1 VIRASAASDWATHIT
16 GATSERQRGWDIGRH
31 SGTPRRMSPRRRRV
45 TSAASPGGV
54 ARARLL
60 LMVDADAPPDSLH
73 APAAQ
78 SAPATADWPDGLVA
92 IGGELNPE
100 TLVRA
105 YRSGIFPWSS
115 DPAVTWW
122 SPDPRAIF
130 DLDGFRPHR
139 SLRKTIRRA
148 GWRFTTDQD
157 FQGVMRAC
165 AAPTPERPST
175 WITEDFVNA
184 YTALHREGMAH
195 SVEVWEGPQVVGGLY
210 GVTLGGFFGG
220 ESMFHRRTDASKAAV
235 AFLVEHL
242 RARGFVLLDAQ
253 VPNEH
258 LERLGAIEI
267 SRASYLHRLQIA
279 LATPAR
285 F

>member
-1 VIRASAASDWATHIT
+1 MA
-16 GATSERQRGWDIGRH
+16 
-31 SGTPRRMSPRRRRV
+31 
-45 TSAASPGGV
+45 
-54 ARARLL
+54 
-60 LMVDADAPPDSLH
+60 DADPR
-73 APAAQ
+73 PAA
-78 SAPATADWPDGLVA
+78 ALGELGPDDMADNDEDEREGWPEGLVA
-92 IGGELNPE
+92 VGGDLDPE

-130 DLDGFRPHR
+130 DLHTFQVHR
-139 SLRKTIRRA
+139 SLRKAIRRS
-148 GWRFTTDQD
+148 GWRFTTDRD
-157 FQGVMRAC
+157 FEGVMRAC

-175 WITEDFVNA
+175 WISDEFVDA
-184 YTALHREGMAH
+184 YVELSRRGQAH
-195 SVEVWEGPQVVGGLY
+195 SVEVWQGQEMVGGLY

-242 RARGFVLLDAQ
+242 RERSFTLLDAQ
-253 VPNEH
+253 VPNAH
-258 LERLGAIEI
+258 LTSLGAVSIPRVDYLGRL
-267 SRASYLHRLQIA
+267 RAA
-279 LATPAR
+279 LALDVR